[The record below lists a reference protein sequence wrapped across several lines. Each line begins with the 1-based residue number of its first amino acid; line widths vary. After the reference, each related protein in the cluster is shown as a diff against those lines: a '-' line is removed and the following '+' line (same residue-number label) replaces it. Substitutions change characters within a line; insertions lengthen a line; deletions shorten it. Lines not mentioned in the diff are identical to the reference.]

1 MRDVM
6 YWMLGAPTATLLAVA
21 LLRLTGTGL

>member
-1 MRDVM
+1 MKDVM

-21 LLRLTGTGL
+21 LLRLMGTPL

>member
-21 LLRLTGTGL
+21 LLRLMGTGL

>member
-6 YWMLGAPTATLLAVA
+6 YWMLGAPTGTLLAVA
-21 LLRLTGTGL
+21 LLRLTGTPL